1 MKLIEIKK
9 IYANINFSRKT
20 RTVLYTEE
28 ENINKL
34 KIW

>member
-1 MKLIEIKK
+1 MKLLEIKK
-9 IYANINFSRKT
+9 VYANNFSRKI
-20 RTVLYTEE
+20 RSVLYTEE